1 MLRFP
6 SGDRSFFRLRRF
18 LILILV
24 LCACR
29 GRETPQRVYESAPV
43 VIISID
49 TLRADR
55 LPMFGYEGV
64 QTPHLDALRAESILY
79 RKAYAHVPLT
89 LPSHVALLTGKLPAE
104 NKVRNNIG
112 YVLDPSMPTIP
123 RLLKEHG
130 YETGAAISAYVL
142 RGGTGLRQHFDFYED
157 AISNRGNL
165 AMGQVQRPG
174 MITARLASDWIAARA
189 QRPFFFLLHV
199 FEPHAPYE
207 PTYEADIAAADRVV
221 GAFIASLKSLGVYDR
236 AIVIVLSDHGEG
248 LGDHG
253 EPEHGIF
260 VYREAI
266 HVPLLLKLPGG
277 VRGTETVE
285 EPVGLID
292 VFPTIAALTG
302 VEEPALAGRS
312 LLGPRDAS
320 RRIYAESFY
329 PRIHLGWS
337 ELRSLVGAQYQF
349 IEAPRPELFDI
360 VRDAAEKTNLVSEER
375 RTYAAMRD
383 ELRRYESAI
392 EAPGRID
399 PEEAKKLAALGYLSS
414 TPAAAAGPLPDPKDR
429 IGEIAAMGRASA
441 LLRSRRY
448 GEAAAAFR
456 AIIDANPRLTDAWN
470 ELGTT
475 LELAGELEEAAEVY
489 RRAIASAPELAG
501 EFGLR
506 LASVLLKL
514 ERYDDA
520 EKHARLAEKTHPS
533 AMHLQLSRV
542 AYARKDYRRVEAEA
556 RAAATDPSERNGAE
570 LILAQ
575 SWAQQGKVVEA
586 LHLVDTIGSRL
597 AAEGAGQVERYD
609 FVRGDI
615 LARMERYDQAIG
627 AFRREIEAFPDYRQT
642 YANLYLVLMVTGRD
656 AEADSV
662 LEEMVEAAGARKGAM
677 EFAARTAAAVG
688 DDATAAAWKRRA
700 AGAE

>member
-6 SGDRSFFRLRRF
+6 SGDRSFFVLRRF

-24 LCACR
+24 LSSCR
-29 GRETPQRVYESAPV
+29 GRETPQRVFPSAPV

-55 LPMFGYEGV
+55 LPMFGYDGV
-64 QTPHLDALRAESILY
+64 QTPHLDALRGDSILF
-79 RKAYAHVPLT
+79 RNAYAHVPLT
-89 LPSHVALLTGKLPAE
+89 LPSHVSMLTGRLPAE

-112 YVLDPSMPTIP
+112 YVLDGSVPSIP

-130 YETGAAISAYVL
+130 YETGAAVSAYVL
-142 RGGTGLRQHFDFYED
+142 RGGTGLRRHFDFYED
-157 AISNRGNL
+157 AISNRGNV
-165 AMGQVQRPG
+165 AVGEVQRPG
-174 MITARLASDWIAARA
+174 MITARLASDWIVPRA

-207 PTYEADIAAADRVV
+207 PTYQADIATADRVV
-221 GAFIASLKSLGVYDR
+221 GAFIASLKSAGVYDR

-277 VRGTETVE
+277 ARAGEAVDD
-285 EPVGLID
+285 PVGLID
-292 VFPTIAALTG
+292 LFPTVAELIGITAPQVT
-302 VEEPALAGRS
+302 GRS
-312 LLGPRDAS
+312 LLGPRDPQ
-320 RRIYAESFY
+320 RRVYAESFY

-337 ELRSLVGAQYQF
+337 ELRSLIDGRFQY

-360 VRDAAEKTNLVSEER
+360 VRDPGEKTNVLSEER
-375 RTYAAMRD
+375 RVYAAMRD
-383 ELRRYESAI
+383 ELQRYESAI
-392 EAPGRID
+392 ETPAKID

-414 TPAAAAGPLPDPKDR
+414 TPAATAGPLPDPKDR
-429 IGEIAAMGRASA
+429 IGEIAAMGRASE
-441 LLRSRRY
+441 LLRARRY
-448 GEAAAAFR
+448 PEAAAAFR
-456 AIIDANPRLTDAWN
+456 AIIEVNPRLTDAWN
-470 ELGTT
+470 QLGTAMEASGD
-475 LELAGELEEAAEVY
+475 LKEAAENY
-489 RRAIASAPELAG
+489 RKAIAAAPELAG

-514 ERYDDA
+514 ERFADA
-520 EKHARLAEKTHPS
+520 EKHARLAEKTNPS
-533 AMHLQLSRV
+533 AMHLMLARV
-542 AYARKDYRRVEAEA
+542 AFAQKDFRRVESEA
-556 RAAATDPSERNGAE
+556 RAAATDPSDRNASE

-597 AAEGAGQVERYD
+597 AEEGGGQVERYD
-609 FVRGDI
+609 FIRGDI
-615 LARMERYDQAIG
+615 LARMERYDQAVG
-627 AFRREIEAFPDYRQT
+627 AFRREIEAFPEYRQT

-656 AEADSV
+656 EEAEGV
-662 LEEMVEAAGARKGAM
+662 LEEMVKAAGARKGAM

>member
-1 MLRFP
+1 M
-6 SGDRSFFRLRRF
+6 RRF
-18 LILILV
+18 LILTFILS
-24 LCACR
+24 ACG
-29 GRETPQRVYESAPV
+29 GRETPQRVYPSAPV

-55 LPMFGYEGV
+55 LPMFGYDGV
-64 QTPHLDALRAESILY
+64 KTPHLDALRADSILF
-79 RKAYAHVPLT
+79 RNAYAHVPLT
-89 LPSHVALLTGKLPAE
+89 LPSHVSMLTGRLPAE
-104 NKVRNNIG
+104 NEVRNNIG
-112 YVLDPSMPTIP
+112 YVFDASVPSIP
-123 RLLKEHG
+123 RLLEEHG

-157 AISNRGNL
+157 AISNRGNV
-165 AMGQVQRPG
+165 AVGQVQRPG
-174 MITARLASDWIAARA
+174 MITARLASEWIAPRA

-221 GAFIASLKSLGVYDR
+221 GAFLASLKSAGVYDR
-236 AIVIVLSDHGEG
+236 AILIILSDHGEG

-266 HVPLLLKLPGG
+266 HVPLLLKLPKGARAG
-277 VRGTETVE
+277 ETVE

-292 VFPTIAALTG
+292 LFPTVAELTG
-302 VEEPALAGRS
+302 IKAPEVTGRS
-312 LLGPRDAS
+312 LLGPRDAR

-337 ELRSLVGAQYQF
+337 ELRSLIDAQYQF
-349 IEAPRPELFDI
+349 IDAPRPELFDI
-360 VRDAAEKTNLVSEER
+360 VRDPGEKTNILGEER

-383 ELRRYESAI
+383 ELQRYESAI
-392 EAPGRID
+392 ETPAKID

-414 TPAAAAGPLPDPKDR
+414 MPAAAAGPLPDPKDR
-429 IGEIAAMGRASA
+429 IGEIAAMGRASE
-441 LLRSRRY
+441 LLRKRQYR
-448 GEAAAAFR
+448 EAAAAFR
-456 AIIDANPRLTDAWN
+456 AIIEANPRLTDAWN
-470 ELGTT
+470 ELGTAMEASGD
-475 LELAGELEEAAEVY
+475 LEQAAEHY
-489 RRAIASAPELAG
+489 RKAIAASPELAG

-514 ERYDDA
+514 ERFADA
-520 EKHARLAEKTHPS
+520 EKHARLAEKTNPS
-533 AMHLQLSRV
+533 AMHLLLARV
-542 AYARKDYRRVEAEA
+542 AFARKDFRGVETEA
-556 RAAATDPSERNGAE
+556 RAAAADPSDRNAAE

-597 AAEGAGQVERYD
+597 AEEGGGQVERYD
-609 FVRGDI
+609 FIRGDI

-627 AFRREIEAFPDYRQT
+627 AFRREIEGFPEYRQT
-642 YANLYLVLMVTGRD
+642 YANLYLVLRVTGKD
-656 AEADSV
+656 AEADAA
-662 LEEMVEAAGARKGAM
+662 LEEMVQAAGARKEAM

-700 AGAE
+700 VGAE